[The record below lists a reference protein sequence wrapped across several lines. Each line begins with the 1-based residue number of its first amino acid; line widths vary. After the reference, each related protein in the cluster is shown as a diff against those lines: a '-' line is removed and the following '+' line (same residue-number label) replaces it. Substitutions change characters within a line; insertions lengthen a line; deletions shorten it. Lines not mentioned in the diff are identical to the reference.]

1 MAASIWRG
9 RITFGLVSIPVRLV
23 KAARRERTR
32 FRRVHRVRAEGPPI
46 EFGEAVPETPVQP
59 SKVLRFPPMEED
71 AGAPRDSTAL
81 PSANETVVR
90 VRNAPISGLS
100 ETPVQR
106 AEILNGY
113 EVGRDDYFVLK

>member
-1 MAASIWRG
+1 MKNKIPNTARKRPKVATIRVSPFTRQLRDDNAMAASIWRG

-32 FRRVHRVRAEGPPI
+32 FRRVQRVRSEEPPI
-46 EFGEAVPETPVQP
+46 DFGEEVPETPVQP

-81 PSANETVVR
+81 PSADETVV
-90 VRNAPISGLS
+90 
-100 ETPVQR
+100 
-106 AEILNGY
+106 
-113 EVGRDDYFVLK
+113 